1 MGVLG
6 RFTMNLPMLST
17 VAGDLIT
24 MWRRIAAVTIETIVQ
39 PVTVATNLRELTE
52 PHLLPARC
60 RLFHRNRVLVAHI
73 LVAHILVAHDHVECG
88 PVETTLRQRIESVTV
103 S

>member
-1 MGVLG
+1 MTMGVLG

-17 VAGDLIT
+17 VVGDLVT

-73 LVAHILVAHDHVECG
+73 LVAHILVVNDHVECG
-88 PVETTLRQRIESVTV
+88 PTIKS
-103 S
+103 

>member
-1 MGVLG
+1 MTMGVLA

-17 VAGDLIT
+17 VAGDLVT

-39 PVTVATNLRELTE
+39 RVTVATNLRELTE
-52 PHLLPARC
+52 PHLRPARC

-73 LVAHILVAHDHVECG
+73 LVAHDHVECG
-88 PVETTLRQRIESVTV
+88 PTRKS
-103 S
+103 